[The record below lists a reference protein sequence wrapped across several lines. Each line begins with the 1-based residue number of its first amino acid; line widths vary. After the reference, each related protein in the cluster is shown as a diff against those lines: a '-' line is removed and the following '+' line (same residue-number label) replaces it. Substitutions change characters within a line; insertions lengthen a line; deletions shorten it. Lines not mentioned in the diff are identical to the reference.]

1 MSKGDSQMK
10 TTLLAALFLMSAS
23 AFADFSGKIIGQ
35 QDENAQDKVFSQ
47 GNMERL
53 HRGSKEIILTFDDG
67 PTAAVTPKILDT
79 LKEYGVKA
87 TFFVIANNAKD
98 HPAIMKRILAE
109 GHIVANHSLDHHAL
123 KDLSFFSWKRTVKK
137 EVLDA
142 HTILAPYM
150 SNGKNFYFRAPE
162 GAWDDKF
169 ADLLNKEEVGRQ
181 YIGPILW
188 DIGGEVELKDGQYVQ
203 AADWA
208 CWSKKM
214 TIDECLSGYMY
225 ESRKTKGGVVL
236 MHDLRPQSAEM
247 LAKYIPQL
255 ISEGFTFGTLDD
267 INWDARNGK

>member
-1 MSKGDSQMK
+1 MK

-23 AFADFSGKIIGQ
+23 AFADFSKTIIGA
-35 QDENAQDKVFSQ
+35 ENNSSDKVFSQ

-53 HRGSKEIILTFDDG
+53 HRGQKDIILTFDDG
-67 PTAAVTPKILDT
+67 PTPVTPKILDI
-79 LKEYGVKA
+79 LKEYNVKA

-98 HPAIMKRILAE
+98 HPGTMKRILDE

-123 KDLSFFSWKRTVKK
+123 KDLSFFTWKKTVRK

-188 DIGGEVELKDGQYVQ
+188 DIGGAVEFKDGQYVQ

-214 TIDECLSGYMY
+214 TVDECLSGYMY
-225 ESRKTKGGVVL
+225 EARKAKGGVVL

-247 LAKYIPQL
+247 LAKFIPQL
-255 ISEGFTFGTLDD
+255 ISEGFTFSNLDD
-267 INWDARNGK
+267 IDWDARNGK